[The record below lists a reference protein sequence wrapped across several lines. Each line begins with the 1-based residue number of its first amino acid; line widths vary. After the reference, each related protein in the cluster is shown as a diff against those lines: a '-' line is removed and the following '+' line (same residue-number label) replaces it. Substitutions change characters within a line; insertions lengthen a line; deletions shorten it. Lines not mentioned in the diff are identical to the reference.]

1 VKLAYL
7 VSPYLKGKI
16 LVQTSPAFA
25 YDAEKTVAHA
35 RRLVA
40 LFRDAHAIPSSRVCV
55 KIPSTPEGLLACRVL
70 ESSEPRIHTLGTIL
84 FSVEQAQA
92 AAQAGCTSI
101 SPYFHELRVHIDT
114 EFQVPAAEKPTLD
127 IIADIIAALKGTKT
141 HVKPAGFTTVPEA
154 IALVRLRPDN
164 LTFSAKLLQELA
176 TLPVV
181 PETDLAEIKS
191 QTGPESSN
199 VDYLANGG
207 ARLKIA
213 FINDPELSRRVEDAV
228 QIFGGFER
236 QVLEFLRSGEVGKE
250 WDGKSGWVASV

>member
-25 YDAEKTVAHA
+25 YDTEKTVAHA

-40 LFRDAHAIPSSRVCV
+40 LFQDAHAIPSSRVCV

-84 FSVEQAQA
+84 FSVEQARA
-92 AAQAGCTSI
+92 AAQAGCTNI
-101 SPYFHELRVHIDT
+101 SPYFHELRVHIDK

-127 IIADIIAALKGTKT
+127 IIADIITALKGTKT
-141 HVKPAGFTTVPEA
+141 HVKPAGFITVPEA
-154 IALVRLRPDN
+154 ISLVRLRPDN

-176 TLPVV
+176 TLPAV
-181 PETDLAEIKS
+181 PETDLAEIKW
-191 QTGPESSN
+191 QTGPGSSN

-207 ARLKIA
+207 ARLEDA
-213 FINDPELSRRVEDAV
+213 FINDPELARRVADAV

-236 QVLEFLRSGEVGKE
+236 QVLEFLRSGQVGKE
-250 WDGKSGWVASV
+250 WDGKSGWEASV